1 MNTLWQVPAVVLTL
15 VTWLTSPPANLAE
28 VAHRE
33 QLRRSMTAKSVAS
46 YSNDN
51 LRPDMFP
58 VRVASDAGGATSEI
72 ASATS
77 ATSEV
82 AVTAAPPAPTSEM
95 AAMKPVA
102 PVALDEKAWRS
113 RMADAR
119 TTLDRDQG
127 LVEAMQSRINALQ
140 TESIMRDDPAQQAAK
155 RQTLQ
160 KALAELER
168 LQKQVALD
176 QKAIA
181 DIQTDARKA
190 NVPPGW
196 VR

>member
-1 MNTLWQVPAVVLTL
+1 
-15 VTWLTSPPANLAE
+15 
-28 VAHRE
+28 
-33 QLRRSMTAKSVAS
+33 
-46 YSNDN
+46 
-51 LRPDMFP
+51 MFP
-58 VRVASDAGGATSEI
+58 VAIAAGESGRTSEI

-77 ATSEV
+77 GTSE
-82 AVTAAPPAPTSEM
+82 ATVTAAPPAPTSEM
-95 AAMKPVA
+95 AAMKPA
-102 PVALDEKAWRS
+102 AALDEKAWRS
-113 RMADAR
+113 RIADAK

-140 TESIMRDDPAQQAAK
+140 TEAIMRDDPAQQAMK

-160 KALAELER
+160 KAMGELER
-168 LQKQVALD
+168 LQKQVGLD

-181 DIQTDARKA
+181 DIQNEARKA